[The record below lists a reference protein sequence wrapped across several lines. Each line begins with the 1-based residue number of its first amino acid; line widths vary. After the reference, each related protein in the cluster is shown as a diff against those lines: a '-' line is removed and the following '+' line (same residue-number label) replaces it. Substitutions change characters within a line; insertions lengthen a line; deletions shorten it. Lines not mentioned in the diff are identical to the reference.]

1 MAGRKLDKAEKLSWA
16 APLPLTSKQ
25 DFISMSL
32 ALAPKGGGVGATKEI
47 DASDQNK
54 NGTYK
59 TSSYTTKYDSSD
71 SIFLRLFCIPVVL
84 L

>member
-1 MAGRKLDKAEKLSWA
+1 M
-16 APLPLTSKQ
+16 
-25 DFISMSL
+25 
-32 ALAPKGGGVGATKEI
+32 GATKEI

-59 TSSYTTKYDSSD
+59 TSSYTTKYDSHM
-71 SIFLRLFCIPVVL
+71 L